1 MNVLI
6 PRSMRTDDSPW
17 TMLVRLAVGLVFLPE
32 GIQKLV
38 FSEILGAGRFTGI
51 GIPFPHLTG
60 PFVGWV
66 ELICGALVLL
76 GLLTRVAAVPLI
88 ITMIVAIVS
97 TKIPIWLGED
107 WWLFNVRELSRYG
120 FWSFMHE
127 TRTDWAMLMG
137 SLYLLGA
144 GAGRWSLDRALAH
157 TAAGRPGAADAI
169 R

>member
-1 MNVLI
+1 MNGLI
-6 PRSMRTDDSPW
+6 RYWMRTDGSPW
-17 TMLVRLAVGLVFLPE
+17 AMLVRLAVGLVFLTE

-38 FSEILGAGRFTGI
+38 FPEILGAGRFAGI
-51 GIPFPHLTG
+51 GIPLPHVTG

-66 ELICGALVLL
+66 ELVCGALVLL

-88 ITMIVAIVS
+88 VTMLVAIVS

-107 WWLFNVRELSRYG
+107 WWIFNVRELSRYG

-137 SLYLLGA
+137 SIYLLGA
-144 GAGRWSLDRALAH
+144 GAGRWSLDRAIVH
-157 TAAGRPGAADAI
+157 KTAGRPSAI
-169 R
+169 GPTE